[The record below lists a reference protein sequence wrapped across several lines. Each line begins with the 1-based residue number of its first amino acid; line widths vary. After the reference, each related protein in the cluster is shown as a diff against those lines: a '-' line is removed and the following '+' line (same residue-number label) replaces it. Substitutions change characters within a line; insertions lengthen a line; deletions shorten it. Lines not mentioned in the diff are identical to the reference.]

1 MSKIS
6 LSLVLLILLAVV
18 SPATAQ
24 DAKKSKKS
32 KKDNSQVTLVG
43 YLSDCQC
50 GESLESVKMAADHTK
65 ECCLMDACAKSG
77 FGIYSDGKFIKFD
90 PKGSDKAKNFLVSL
104 KKEKDLKVK
113 VKGKMENGV
122 FMLASIENS
131 K

>member
-1 MSKIS
+1 MFKFSF
-6 LSLVLLILLAVV
+6 SLVLLAMLVIV
-18 SPATAQ
+18 SPSNAQ
-24 DAKKSKKS
+24 ETKKES
-32 KKDNSQVTLVG
+32 KKDKSKATLVG

-77 FGIYSDGKFIKFD
+77 FGIYSDGKFIQFD
-90 PKGSDKAKNFLVSL
+90 PKGSDKAKAFLVAL

-113 VKGKMENGV
+113 VKGKMENNV
-122 FMLASIENS
+122 FILASIEDA